1 MASIVTIHM
10 YDTET
15 GEFYGFSGE
24 VRGLQDLD
32 GDDVRL
38 WFQSPDDPTVGRI
51 TLEIVDSVP
60 EEFRTDTEDAGP

>member
-1 MASIVTIHM
+1 MASIMTLHM

-15 GEFYGFSGE
+15 GEFFGLSGT
-24 VRGLQDLD
+24 VAAIQDLE
-32 GDDVRL
+32 GDDLRM
-38 WFQSPDDPTVGRI
+38 WFTSPDDPTVGRI